1 LERRLSMIRRR
12 LVFAVLVG
20 VSAGLVGF
28 MVSGRT
34 VSAQTGAPLPIRIGY
49 QTNADWLTI
58 AARTLKLFE
67 KAGLA
72 PTYVKFAAGAPMI
85 AAAEGKSIDVTAVGI
100 VPFIAG
106 LAQGVD
112 WVTIGIDTEL
122 PPAEGFVARKD
133 SGVNT
138 LADLRGK
145 KIGYFRAST
154 SHYGLLMALKRNN
167 IPVSEVTL
175 LHMPPAQQVAAM
187 LNRDID
193 AAAVWEPWMQRMV
206 HDANGKIIAME
217 ADIGVY
223 TAVAVYAARREWMQ
237 SNREAARRFLKAL
250 VMAYDALE
258 KDRNVV
264 IKAFADEAGIKEAW
278 SATVY
283 DEAGPPRIYRW
294 TDAQYQYS
302 VVKGSP
308 FHKSMED
315 VAKFLYE
322 EKISAKAVDVGNVLD
337 SSVIA
342 EVLKD
347 WKRSR

>member
-1 LERRLSMIRRR
+1 MIWRKQAFLA
-12 LVFAVLVG
+12 LVVASALV
-20 VSAGLVGF
+20 VGF
-28 MVSGRT
+28 VVSGRT
-34 VSAQTGAPLPIRIGY
+34 VSAQTGTPLPIRIGY

-58 AARTLKLFE
+58 AARALKLFE
-67 KAGLA
+67 KVGLA

-122 PPAEGFVARKD
+122 PPAEGFVARKG

-154 SHYGLLMALKRNN
+154 SHYGLLMALKRSN

-187 LNRDID
+187 LNKDVD
-193 AAAVWEPWMQRMV
+193 AAAVWEPWMQKMV
-206 HDANGKIIAME
+206 HEANGKIIAME
-217 ADIGVY
+217 SDIGVY
-223 TAVAVYAARREWMQ
+223 TAVAVYVGRREWIQ
-237 SNREAARRFLKAL
+237 TNREAARRFLRAL
-250 VMAYDALE
+250 VMAFDALE
-258 KDRNVV
+258 RDRSVA
-264 IKAFADEAGIKEAW
+264 IKAFAEEAGIKEAW

-294 TDAQYQYS
+294 TDAKYQYS
-302 VVKGSP
+302 VMKGSP
-308 FHKSMED
+308 FHKSVED
-315 VAKFLYE
+315 VAKFLHE
-322 EKISAKAVDVGNVLD
+322 EKIIAKAVDVSSVVD

-342 EVLKD
+342 EVLKE
-347 WKRSR
+347 WKKGQ